1 LVLALVLDLPTSAGA
16 CSQFGDDVGEAP
28 TIAAPTETIP
38 RWVDDQA
45 TERLAARQATAS
57 WLIYAS

>member
-1 LVLALVLDLPTSAGA
+1 VSR
-16 CSQFGDDVGEAP
+16 
-28 TIAAPTETIP
+28 TIAAPNDTIP

-57 WLIYAS
+57 WLIYDS